1 MSDNTL
7 RRVEQTCT
15 ELLDTDEQVTF
26 TAVAARTGLA
36 RTTLYRNQRLRA
48 IIDEYRTHQAE
59 ARTLSSLTS
68 EIAHLRTALEAV
80 AATVR
85 RHEEQLRKLER
96 RRTAN
101 SA

>member
-7 RRVEQTCT
+7 RQGEQACT
-15 ELLDTDEQVTF
+15 DLLDAGQQVTF
-26 TAVAARTGLA
+26 TAVASKTGLA

-48 IIDEYRTHQAE
+48 VVDEHRTRQAE

-68 EIAHLRTALEAV
+68 EIAHLRTALEAI
-80 AATVR
+80 AATVK
-85 RHEEQLRKLER
+85 RHEEQLRKLQR
-96 RRTAN
+96 RRTN